1 MKMKNEDNMN
11 KRRFHSY
18 GPVDSEEHF
27 SVPRN
32 ELIGK
37 CCRQLIGNPEKCGH
51 YFTIW
56 APRQTGKT
64 WLMRQVRKE
73 IEKLYSDRFIIGTM
87 SMQGLIMKDD
97 DADEIFFRH
106 VPKLFRESFGMEP
119 RKPENWEDWTDL
131 FSADKGKFG
140 RPLILFIDEFDSL
153 PARIIDQTVTLFRD
167 MYLKRESF
175 VLHGLALIGV
185 RAVLGVESQRGSPF
199 NIQSSLHVPNFT
211 EDEVRELFSQ
221 YQEESGQRTDSEV
234 VTKLYECTRGQ
245 PGLVCWFGELL
256 TEKYNPGKDCPV
268 DMPLWNRV
276 YHRAMNIE
284 WNNTVL
290 NLVKKA
296 GQEYLPYILEVFGN
310 PEIPFSLRSEWC
322 GYLYMNGIID
332 HTEIVNKEGLTK
344 EVCRFSSP
352 FIQDCLYE
360 ALVNN
365 LIGDRLP
372 ILSLELLDRLSD
384 VFESSELNLPA
395 LLERYKAY
403 LRRLKAKGLNPWK
416 DQPRRA
422 DLHLTEA
429 TGHFH
434 LYFWLQNAVGR
445 RCVISPE
452 FPTGNGRVDLHL
464 KCSGKR
470 GIVEVKSFR
479 DLYELEDSRE
489 QAARYAA
496 KLGLNCVTVAVFV
509 PTDDENILN
518 QLSGGTDIDGVR
530 VTVSAISW
538 V

>member
-1 MKMKNEDNMN
+1 MN
-11 KRRFHSY
+11 KRKFHSY

-32 ELIGK
+32 EMIEK
-37 CCRQLIGNPEKCGH
+37 CLRQLIGNPEKGGH

-64 WLMRQVRKE
+64 WLMRQVKKE
-73 IEKLYSDRFIIGTM
+73 IEKQQGGRFLIGFLSVQGIIMET
-87 SMQGLIMKDD
+87 DD
-97 DADEIFFRH
+97 SEE
-106 VPKLFRESFGMEP
+106 VLFRQLPRIIREGFGTEP
-119 RKPENWEDWTDL
+119 ATPKTWDDWIDWFSVEKGLFEKPV
-131 FSADKGKFG
+131 
-140 RPLILFIDEFDSL
+140 ILFIDEFDSL
-153 PARIIDQTVTLFRD
+153 PPKVIDRLITLFRD
-167 MYLKRESF
+167 MYLKRENF

-185 RAVLGVESQRGSPF
+185 RAVLGVESRRGSPF

-221 YQEESGQRTDSEV
+221 YQEERGQRTDPEV

-256 TEKYNPGKDCPV
+256 TEKYNPGKDSPV

-296 GQEYLPYILEVFGN
+296 EGEYRNYVLELFTKSD
-310 PEIPFSLRSEWC
+310 IRFALDADWC
-322 GYLYMNGIID
+322 NFLYLNGIID
-332 HTEIVNKEGLTK
+332 AKTEKSEAGEEIS
-344 EVCRFSSP
+344 VCFFSSP
-352 FIQDCLYE
+352 FVQQRLYN
-360 ALVNN
+360 ALTADVV
-365 LIGDRLP
+365 GDRLP
-372 ILSLELLDRLSD
+372 ILVLEPLDELADLS
-384 VFESSELNLPA
+384 EGAELNLPA
-395 LLERYKAY
+395 LMERYKAY
-403 LRRLKAKGLNPWK
+403 LQRLKAKGLNPWK

-422 DLHLTEA
+422 DLQITEYV
-429 TGHFH
+429 GHFH
-434 LYFWLQNAVGR
+434 LYAWLREAVED
-445 RCVISPE
+445 RCIVSPE

-464 KCSGKR
+464 KCGGKR
-470 GIVEVKSFR
+470 GIIEVKSFKS
-479 DLYELEDSRE
+479 LTKTNTAKI

-530 VTVSAISW
+530 VIVSAISW